1 MGPRTPK
8 SAAERHA
15 RKVAGALAKGRP
27 PPSTSDLED
36 FAHDGE
42 AVFETLEGLV
52 AHLISGGGD
61 ESPLTYGYQ
70 FLLQGQLESLR
81 FQRDRGYDVAIG
93 MIENFQRAVANHAI
107 AGRLR
112 GEALSLVA
120 AALHQAG
127 IPASADL
134 AAAIK
139 DTMEDVRE
147 TPDAQLL
154 TGLINSIVDAC
165 DGNAFELVNSLAES
179 AHGMPTELRAS
190 IAVAL
195 AMSPSAAAREAA
207 VLMLLDP
214 EPAVRSAVAAT
225 LENLATSVSPLSM
238 RRLIAMRNWRPQAE
252 RVEIDKVVRA
262 ARAKGV
268 DCAGWDAG
276 GADEILSSAL
286 DGSGAQTCLVVSPV
300 GRRKRL
306 SSILFKNGLRDAW
319 CGPPESKSQLEKML
333 SRAAHDVDLLPVA
346 RTYLDRIVR
355 HGIEVGLGAGT
366 RPTAGLLE
374 VAEALGGADWQPE
387 RLDWREILAELL
399 AAIPAAR
406 RTPAAVATTLAAS
419 GDLVAMSEITT
430 SWFED
435 DQEVARIV
443 QRGGRRSPEQ
453 QAAHVLETVIE
464 QRREKW
470 AELFVWTVLWLR
482 EVNGGEGTPWQEF
495 SLVADAIAKGHDLA
509 QIPLMQFIAGNTVF
523 AMGDQGA
530 ATGRAI

>member
-1 MGPRTPK
+1 MPPRTPK

-15 RKVAGALAKGRP
+15 RKVAEALAKGRP
-27 PPSTSDLED
+27 PPSTPDLED
-36 FAHDGE
+36 FAQDGE
-42 AVFETLEGLV
+42 AAFETLEGLV

-93 MIENFQRAVANHAI
+93 MIENFQRAVASHAI

-134 AAAIK
+134 TAAIK
-139 DTMEDVRE
+139 DTIEDVPE
-147 TPDAQLL
+147 TPDAQIL
-154 TGLINSIVDAC
+154 TGLIDSIVDAC
-165 DGNAFELVNSLAES
+165 DGNAFALVNSLAEA
-179 AHGMPTELRAS
+179 AHGMPPELRAS
-190 IAVAL
+190 MAVAL
-195 AMSPSAAAREAA
+195 AMSPSAVARQAA

-214 EPAVRSAVAAT
+214 EPAIRSAVAAT
-225 LENLATSVSPLSM
+225 LESLAASVSPLSM

-252 RVEIDKVVRA
+252 RAEIDKVVRA
-262 ARAKGV
+262 ARAKGI
-268 DCAGWDAG
+268 DCAAWDAG
-276 GADEILSSAL
+276 GAEEILSTAL
-286 DGSGAQTCLVVSPV
+286 DGSGAQTCLIVSPV

-333 SRAAHDVDLLPVA
+333 SRAAHDVDLMRVS
-346 RTYLDRIVR
+346 RGYLDRIVR

-366 RPTAGLLE
+366 RPPAGLLE

-387 RLDWREILAELL
+387 RLDWREILTELL

-406 RTPAAVATTLAAS
+406 LTPAAVATTLAAS
-419 GDLVAMSEITT
+419 GDLVATSELTA

-435 DQEVARIV
+435 DQDVARIV
-443 QRGGRRSPEQ
+443 QRASRRSHEQ
-453 QAAHVLETVIE
+453 QAAHLLQTVIE

-470 AELFVWTVLWLR
+470 AELFAWTALWLR
-482 EVNGGEGTPWQEF
+482 EANGGEGTPWQEF
-495 SLVADAIAKGHDLA
+495 SILADAVAKGRELA
-509 QIPLMQFIAGNTVF
+509 QIPLMEFIAANTAD
-523 AMGDQGA
+523 AMNHLPGA
-530 ATGRAI
+530 SRRAT